1 MFNQGLKAISLLA
14 LFLLIPISLHSQ
26 TIPKKATAIKT
37 KAALRIDGNLDEEAW
52 ADAFLATDFVQLQP
66 VKGQAATLR
75 TEVKILYDEAFIYF
89 GFICYDPDP
98 KRIAASITK
107 RDEDMKVDD
116 SVYLVL
122 DTYRDRRNAYFFAT
136 NLLGTQRDGRIT
148 ENGRTFDTTWD
159 GIWKSAAQLTETGWT
174 VEVAIALQSLK
185 YDPGINRTW
194 GFNLVRVIPRNLEQ
208 NFWSGELESAVK
220 VSQFGDLVGLTL
232 AKASKRA
239 QFIPHVIS
247 QTELKKTTKVTA
259 GLDARYAFN
268 QQVSGDLTINP
279 DFATVEADVE
289 RINLSRFELSIP
301 EKRNF
306 FLEGAEIYSQRIRL
320 FYSRRIQDVYGGAKV
335 YGKSGGFEFSG
346 MTVQAKPNDRLDEP
360 TVNFSVFRLKRD
372 VMKSSSVGLL
382 VANKIVDGQA
392 MGTAGLDT
400 ALYFSDTFKFTGQL
414 AFSYGEQAGSNL
426 AFFLRPSYDS
436 ATFHIHLRYTQLGEY
451 FADNANEVGFVQDDN
466 RRELD
471 SAISKTWWI
480 NQTPF
485 ERIEYDSNYNIYWGL
500 DHTLRS
506 WKIDQGLTF
515 DLRNKFTLEV
525 EHDQEYKLFEKKFRN
540 HATDLTLGYN
550 TREWQQAEI
559 KYGFGHNYDS
569 DFHLVEGAVKAK
581 LSQAL
586 SMEYALIR
594 LWLEPDPERESTWIH
609 VLRATQYFTPDIF
622 LKAFYQVNTV
632 IDKHNVQILFVYR
645 FQPPFGT
652 LQLAYQ
658 KGTAEFGEKG
668 DQGHTFF
675 VKFAYMF

>member
-1 MFNQGLKAISLLA
+1 M
-14 LFLLIPISLHSQ
+14 
-26 TIPKKATAIKT
+26 
-37 KAALRIDGNLDEEAW
+37 RVDGNLDEEAW
-52 ADAFLATDFVQLQP
+52 ADAPQAVDFIQLQP
-66 VKGQAATLR
+66 DKGQSATLK
-75 TEVKILYDEAFIYF
+75 TEVKILYDEAFLYF
-89 GFICYDPDP
+89 GFTCFDPNPD
-98 KRIAASITK
+98 RIAASITK
-107 RDEDMKVDD
+107 RDEDTKVDD
-116 SVYLVL
+116 SVYVVL
-122 DTYRDRRNAYFFAT
+122 DTYRDRRNAYFFGT

-159 GIWKSAAQLTETGWT
+159 GIWKSAAQRTETGWT
-174 VEVAIALQSLK
+174 AEVAIALQSLK
-185 YDPGINRTW
+185 YDPGENKTW
-194 GFNLVRVIPRNLEQ
+194 GFNLARVIPRNLEQ
-208 NFWSGELESAVK
+208 SYWSGELESAIK
-220 VSQFGDLVGLTL
+220 VSQYGDLIGLDL
-232 AKASKRA
+232 AKAKKRA

-247 QTELKKTTKVTA
+247 QTELNKSTAITA

-268 QQVSGDLTINP
+268 QQVSGELTINP

-289 RINLSRFELSIP
+289 RINLTRFEMSIP
-301 EKRNF
+301 EKRKF
-306 FLEGAEIYSQRIRL
+306 FLEGAEIYSQRIQL

-346 MTVQAKPNDRLDEP
+346 LTVQVKPNDRLEEP
-360 TVNFSVFRLKRD
+360 TSNFTVFRLKRD
-372 VMKSSSVGLL
+372 VMKSSNVGLL
-382 VANKIVDGQA
+382 VANKIVNGISK
-392 MGTAGLDT
+392 GTAGLDT
-400 ALYFSDTFKFTGQL
+400 ALYFSDTFQFTGQL
-414 AFSYGEQAGSNL
+414 AFSYGDHSSSNL

-436 ATFHIHLRYTQLGEY
+436 ATFHIHLRYSQLGEY
-451 FADNANEVGFVQDDN
+451 FADNANEVGFVRDDN

-480 NQTPF
+480 NRTAF
-485 ERIEYDSNYNIYWGL
+485 ERIEYESNYNIYWGL

-559 KYGFGHNYDS
+559 TYGFGHNFGS

-581 LSQAL
+581 LSQSL
-586 SMEYALIR
+586 SVEYALVR
-594 LWLEPDPERESTWIH
+594 LWLEPDPEKEGTWIH
-609 VLRATQYFTPDIF
+609 VLRATQYFSPDLF
-622 LKAFYQVNTV
+622 FKLFYQVNTG

-658 KGTAEFGEKG
+658 KGTAEFGERG